1 VTGIVLYTGKDTRIY
16 QTNVK
21 SSQFFG
27 GRQYLKSP
35 LTTYLTN
42 ITAFFLLLS
51 FLTSLY
57 AYLYFASH
65 PDRNDYSLVLE
76 NFKYRMPKGLKF
88 IQVLAICG
96 SVVPTFVNM
105 VKDVTLFIK
114 AFSIQ
119 LRTNRLVQKIDD
131 SKWKKAQA
139 SFNDKLASSGSMK
152 IEETPS
158 ATNEFTPAPLKL
170 VPESLLRYRG
180 RRINTGYS
188 RDRPARITNIQ
199 GIVSSN
205 PVSGMLAFSEDH
217 AVSTPVSGALVGKA
231 LLARNISHDDEVSSG
246 KNTAQLPGPNP
257 QAASQIFL
265 GNTAITALSTNPKH
279 NSVQEL
285 LTKPLDKNSLHFSD
299 KSYIQIMNYPMLSV
313 LGRLDH
319 AIFDK
324 TDTLTDHHLE
334 IVYISTWKRSYCV
347 ETDSMSFVKEEFKKN
362 PEAHRGEED
371 KEEREDYEDEFYSEK
386 SQEFETELNRQYD
399 EKLFGGDEDFR
410 KEIEKLKMPYYMPV
424 PLDYIN
430 QDKDKSSKANK
441 LNLLL
446 PESDDIDDQ
455 SSKESQRNFKTTI
468 KIEELLLQSKGK
480 LQLGQLDRI
489 EALILHSKKSNLM
502 LKEDAAKPA
511 DTSDRSIDDDLP
523 QGIANRCMTFRNCH
537 SFFYDNAYMNPEM
550 RRLISTMSAFLFCGM
565 VDYYLI
571 SRVS

>member
-1 VTGIVLYTGKDTRIY
+1 M
-16 QTNVK
+16 
-21 SSQFFG
+21 
-27 GRQYLKSP
+27 
-35 LTTYLTN
+35 
-42 ITAFFLLLS
+42 LLS

-158 ATNEFTPAPLKL
+158 ATNEFTPAPIKL
-170 VPESLLRYRG
+170 MPESLLRYRG
-180 RRINTGYS
+180 KRINTGYS
-188 RDRPARITNIQ
+188 RDRATRSTNIQ

-217 AVSTPVSGALVGKA
+217 PVSTPVSGALVGKA
-231 LLARNISHDDEVSSG
+231 LLARNTSHDDEVSSG

-430 QDKDKSSKANK
+430 QDKDKSSKGNK

-446 PESDDIDDQ
+446 PESDDIEDQ
-455 SSKESQRNFKTTI
+455 SSKESQRNIKTTT

-523 QGIANRCMTFRNCH
+523 QGIANRCMTFRNSH

-565 VDYYLI
+565 VD
-571 SRVS
+571 